1 MNNEPRLLQQQ
12 LWFRLERITNGT
24 HCKNYIVNDSVLKE
38 YIHLIYKIYTSPYNV
53 NQFLYGLS
61 KGYYQYSVIKVD
73 AKRQIRLFLK
83 ESKEK
88 IGV

>member
-1 MNNEPRLLQQQ
+1 MNLVSCSSNCGSDWKEPRKC
-12 LWFRLERITNGT
+12 T
-24 HCKNYIVNDSVLKE
+24 HCKNHIVNDSVSKE
-38 YIHLIYKIYTSPYNV
+38 YIHLIYKIYTSQYDV